1 MAFSRISA
9 VPYCMRNCTQYIV
22 LMSYSYNDKAFCV
35 LLFAD
40 MNKLVIVF
48 ALVALVA
55 AAHANYYPLGG
66 YGKFGGGFN
75 NIGRGRFFGGVGQ
88 LGGGFAGQGGAFIN
102 QGFGGVGGGFG
113 RVGGG
118 FGRVGGGFGGNKYY
132 Y

>member
-1 MAFSRISA
+1 
-9 VPYCMRNCTQYIV
+9 MRLCSNVSLSFATYFVC
-22 LMSYSYNDKAFCV
+22 
-35 LLFAD
+35 FAD

-55 AAHANYYPLGG
+55 SAHANYIYPQGG

-75 NIGRGRFFGGVGQ
+75 NFGGGRFIGGVGQ
-88 LGGGFAGQGGAFIN
+88 FGGGAFVGQGRGAFIN

-118 FGRVGGGFGGNKYY
+118 FGGNKYY

>member
-1 MAFSRISA
+1 
-9 VPYCMRNCTQYIV
+9 
-22 LMSYSYNDKAFCV
+22 
-35 LLFAD
+35 

-75 NIGRGRFFGGVGQ
+75 NIGRGRFIGGVGQ
-88 LGGGFAGQGGAFIN
+88 FGGGAFVGQGRGAFIN

-118 FGRVGGGFGGNKYY
+118 FGGNKYY